1 MTVSSRVPSEL
12 RDRVLAAS
20 RAARDAGRAVPA
32 APEITATEAFARAA
46 DAFVGL
52 LTVLSPAQ
60 WSTPVL
66 RDLDVQG
73 LVGHLIGV
81 ERDVQRAIAGDE
93 EVADAD
99 HIASTQDLAAAQAG
113 VDPEQTRSSWRSAAD
128 QTLELIEATRPHTAG
143 SVVSMHGMRLSV
155 DALLVVRAF
164 ELWTHENDIRG
175 AVGLPPTVP
184 DPSVLTLMTHLAV
197 QLLPHAVTRS
207 GATASTDLHLVL
219 TGAGGGTW
227 DLPLGERGGR
237 GGQPDATDLMIVV
250 DAVDFCRLVA
260 NRVAPEALDVHVDG
274 DGADHV
280 LAAAATLALD

>member
-1 MTVSSRVPSEL
+1 MTASTPIPSEL
-12 RDRVLAAS
+12 RERVLAAS
-20 RAARDAGRAVPA
+20 LAARAGGRAVPA
-32 APEITATEAFARAA
+32 AAEISATEAFARAA

-52 LTVLSPAQ
+52 LSSLTSAQ
-60 WSTPVL
+60 WRTPVL

-81 ERDVQRAIAGDE
+81 EQDVQRALAGDE

-99 HIASTQDLAAAQAG
+99 HIASTQEAAAAQADR
-113 VDPEQTRSSWRSAAD
+113 DPALTRTSWRRAAD
-128 QTLELIEATRPHTAG
+128 QTIDIVEATAHQHAG

-164 ELWTHENDIRG
+164 ELWTHENDIRR
-175 AVGLPPTVP
+175 AVDMPASVP
-184 DPSVLTLMTHLAV
+184 DASVLTLMTDLAV
-197 QLLPHAVTRS
+197 QLLPHAVTRTGS
-207 GATASTDLHLVL
+207 AEPTDLHLVL

-227 DLPLGERGGR
+227 DVPLGNRGERPE
-237 GGQPDATDLMIVV
+237 GQDLTIVV

-260 NRVAPEALDVHVDG
+260 NRVALDALDVHSEG
-274 DGADHV
+274 DGADRV